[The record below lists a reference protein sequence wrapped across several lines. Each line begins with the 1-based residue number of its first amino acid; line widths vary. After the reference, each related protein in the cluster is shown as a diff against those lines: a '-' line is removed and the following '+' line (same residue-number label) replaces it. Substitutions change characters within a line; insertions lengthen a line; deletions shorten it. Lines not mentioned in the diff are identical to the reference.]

1 MNKIIGIFGIYK
13 LEFATITNMKIQVF
27 LSLFTVHLSP
37 FTVHSQFSIFN
48 SQFNLFFSF
57 SLCKKIH
64 LAISPSHS
72 FTISPS
78 RYLTLSPFRSIHS
91 QFSILNSQFI
101 LFPSLL
107 NTSLFQKASQLIH
120 RFIHFA
126 HKNHCCNHKGLIS
139 CFLVSMQTIPFKH
152 GFCHFPICTTYITDI
167 CR

>member
-13 LEFATITNMKIQVF
+13 LEFATITNMNIQVF

-57 SLCKKIH
+57 SVCKKIH

-91 QFSILNSQFI
+91 QFSILN
-101 LFPSLL
+101 LFSFSL
-107 NTSLFQKASQLIH
+107 SLF
-120 RFIHFA
+120 
-126 HKNHCCNHKGLIS
+126 
-139 CFLVSMQTIPFKH
+139 VKH
-152 GFCHFPICTTYITDI
+152 LYVLKSFSAYPPVYSLCS
-167 CR
+167 